1 MNHVPE
7 SLVEAI
13 QASGFKAAFVVTGG
27 GSGAIHALLS
37 HPGASR
43 FLIEA
48 QIPYSPEALSVYLGE
63 APSQFCSE
71 ETARQLAARALEHAS
86 SLTPHP
92 SPLNI
97 GIACTAALQTTR
109 ERKGSDRAFICIQS
123 SDKELLHKLELSPGN
138 RAEQENVVSEMLLGL
153 MAGFVGAED

>member
-13 QASGFKAAFVVTGG
+13 QASGFNAAMGVTGG

-48 QIPYSPEALSVYLGE
+48 QIPYSPEALGAYLGE
-63 APSQFCSE
+63 APSQSCSE
-71 ETARQLAARALEHAS
+71 ETARQLAARALERAS
-86 SLTPHP
+86 SLKPHL
-92 SPLNI
+92 SNLI
-97 GIACTAALQTTR
+97 GVACTAALQTNR

-123 SDKELLHKLELSPGN
+123 SEKELLHKIELAPGS
-138 RAEQENVVSEMLLGL
+138 RTDQENIVSEMLLGL
-153 MAGFVGAED
+153 IASFVGAEG

>member
-13 QASGFKAAFVVTGG
+13 QASGFNAAMVVTGG

-63 APSQFCSE
+63 APSESCSE
-71 ETARQLAARALEHAS
+71 GTAKKLATRALERAS
-86 SLTPHP
+86 SLKPQT
-92 SPLNI
+92 SNLII
-97 GIACTAALQTTR
+97 GIACTAALQTNR
-109 ERKGSDRAFICIQS
+109 ERKGNDRAFICIQS
-123 SDKELLHKLELSPGN
+123 SEKELLHKIELAPGS
-138 RAEQENVVSEMLLGL
+138 RTDQENIVSEMLLGL
-153 MAGFVGAED
+153 IAEFVGAEG